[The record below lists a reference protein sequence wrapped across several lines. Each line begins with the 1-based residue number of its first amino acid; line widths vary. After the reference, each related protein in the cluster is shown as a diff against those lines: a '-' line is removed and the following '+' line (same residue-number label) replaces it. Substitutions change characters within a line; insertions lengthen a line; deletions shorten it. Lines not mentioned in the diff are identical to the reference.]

1 VYVAP
6 EHEKDAFTC
15 PHCQV
20 YTSQVWADLTVENR
34 NMAIPSPP
42 QSTPISRS
50 TCFNCHE
57 DCFWHDEKL
66 LYPAMVN
73 APMPS
78 ADLPEDLKPDYL
90 EARQIVNASPR
101 GAAALL
107 RLVLQKLLVHLGEPG
122 KDINTDIGSPAKKGK
137 ISGRTKK
144 ALDSVRI
151 VGNESVHPGEI
162 NLNED
167 PNMANAL
174 FYLINLIVLDAFSY
188 DKYVDSIYAQ
198 LPENKRKG
206 VEDRDRPKPDKT
218 G

>member
-1 VYVAP
+1 MGGVAVYVAP

-15 PHCQV
+15 PFCQV
-20 YTSQVWADLTVENR
+20 YTTMEWANLSAENEYG
-34 NMAIPSPP
+34 S
-42 QSTPISRS
+42 PISRS
-50 TCFNCHE
+50 VCFCCGEEAFWYE
-57 DCFWHDEKL
+57 DTMLH
-66 LYPAMVN
+66 PATVN

-90 EARQIVNASPR
+90 EARLIVNASPR

-107 RLVLQKLLVHLGEPG
+107 RLVLQKLLVHLGESG
-122 KDINTDIGSPAKKGK
+122 ENINTDIGSLAKKGT
-137 ISGRTKK
+137 ITERTKK

-162 NLNED
+162 DFNED
-167 PNMANAL
+167 PKMANAL
-174 FYLINLIVLDAFSY
+174 FYLINLIALDAFSY

-206 VEDRDRPKPDKT
+206 IEDRDRAKPEKAD
-218 G
+218 